1 MNVKQ
6 WLMRYQN
13 ADKKV
18 ESLLRDRQ
26 DTYDRLVSITSQL
39 DGDSVSGTKDPHKF
53 DELAE
58 LDGYIRQEVSKA
70 MKIKMEITTAINEL
84 EDWRYRDVL
93 IYRYINNY
101 IWDNIADS
109 MSYTRQ
115 HVTRLHGYALI
126 AIKPIIEERCAFM
139 LQ

>member
-26 DTYDRLVSITSQL
+26 ETYDRLVSITSQL

-101 IWDNIADS
+101 IWERIADS

>member
-26 DTYDRLVSITSQL
+26 ETYDRLVSITSQL

>member
-1 MNVKQ
+1 MTVKQ

-13 ADKKV
+13 ADKKI
-18 ESLLRDRQ
+18 ESLLRERQ
-26 DTYDRLVSITSQL
+26 ETYERLVSITSQL
-39 DGDSVSGTKDPHKF
+39 NGDTVSGSKDPHKF

-58 LDGYIRQEVSKA
+58 IDSYIRQEVKKSIA
-70 MKIKMEITTAINEL
+70 IKTEITTAINEL

-93 IYRYINNY
+93 SYRYINNY
-101 IWDNIADS
+101 IWDSIADS

-126 AIKPIIEERCAFM
+126 AIKPIIEERCACM

>member
-6 WLMRYQN
+6 WLMRYIS
-13 ADKKV
+13 ADKKI

-26 DTYDRLVSITSQL
+26 ETYDRLVSITSQL

-101 IWDNIADS
+101 IWERIADS